1 MPNKE
6 PILKDNKDRFVI
18 FPVKHNDI
26 WDYFKQMQS
35 AFWTAN
41 EIDLHKDLQDWNH
54 KLSSR
59 EKDYLSLLLTSMAA
73 WQAKTGNAT
82 ATLMTEVQDPGAR
95 SFFSFQ
101 HMMENTHWE
110 TFSLLL
116 NFYVPE
122 EFENEELP
130 ERVASLKTT
139 SKRLAFNGEFERAAF
154 GERLVAMAARKG
166 IFFSG
171 AFCALARMRNKN
183 LLPGL
188 GFSGGLIAR
197 DLEIHRNFAIHLH
210 NNHLV
215 ERVSKARIREILLQ
229 AFAIENDFNTH
240 CLPVNQ
246 AGLNPVATEQ
256 YLEFVTD
263 NLLVAFGCEKEFG
276 SENPFG
282 FMETSGKSSTG
293 ILEKRAGEL
302 RKAGTAAK
310 KEELKNNIKNN
321 AGQ

>member
-6 PILKDNKDRFVI
+6 PLLKDNKDRFVI

-26 WDYFKQMQS
+26 WDYFKQMQA

-59 EKDYLSLLLTSMAA
+59 EQDYLSLLLTSMAA
-73 WQAKTGNAT
+73 SQPGNAT

-101 HMMENTHWE
+101 QMMENTHWE

-116 NFYVPE
+116 HIYVPE
-122 EFENEELP
+122 EFENEQLP
-130 ERVASLKTT
+130 ERFASLKTT
-139 SKRLAFNGEFERAAF
+139 SKRTEFSAGFESATL

-171 AFCALARMRNKN
+171 AFCALARMRNRN

-197 DLEIHRNFAIHLH
+197 DLELHRNFAIHLH

-215 ERVSKARIREILLQ
+215 ERMSKARIREIILQ
-229 AFAIENDFNTH
+229 AFAIENEFNTH

-246 AGLNPVATEQ
+246 TGLNPVATEQ

-263 NLLVAFGCEKEFG
+263 NLLAAFGCEKEFG

-282 FMETSGKSSTG
+282 FMEMRGKPSTG
-293 ILEKRAGEL
+293 ILEKRAG
-302 RKAGTAAK
+302 
-310 KEELKNNIKNN
+310 
-321 AGQ
+321 